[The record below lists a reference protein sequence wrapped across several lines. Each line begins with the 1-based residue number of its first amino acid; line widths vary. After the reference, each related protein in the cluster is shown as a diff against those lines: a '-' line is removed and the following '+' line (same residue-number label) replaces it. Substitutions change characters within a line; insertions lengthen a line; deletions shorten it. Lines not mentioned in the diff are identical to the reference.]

1 MPAVVELTPL
11 TLRGGDLL
19 DQLEIKTGLAPL
31 KTSHSSGA
39 KTYYLDG
46 AANVDRFEAA
56 LERIEPDWVR
66 HLILKDVTP
75 TE

>member
-19 DQLEIKTGLAPL
+19 DQLEIKTGLAPVR
-31 KTSHSSGA
+31 TDPGSGA
-39 KTYYLDG
+39 KRYYLAGAGNIDG
-46 AANVDRFEAA
+46 FEAA
-56 LERIEPDWVR
+56 LERIEPNWVR

>member
-11 TLRGGDLL
+11 TLRGGNLL
-19 DQLEIKTGLAPL
+19 DQLEIKTGLAPF
-31 KTSHSSGA
+31 KTSHPSGA
-39 KTYYLDG
+39 KTYYLAG

-56 LERIEPDWVR
+56 LDRIEPNWVR

>member
-19 DQLEIKTGLAPL
+19 HQLETKTGIAPV
-31 KTSHSSGA
+31 KTSGESGT
-39 KTYYLDG
+39 KRYYLAG
-46 AANVDRFEAA
+46 AANVDRFQAA
-56 LERIEPDWVR
+56 LDRIEPGWVR
-66 HLILKDVTP
+66 HLMLRVLAQ